1 MKRLLILAF
10 GVASYVVFFA
20 TFLYSIGFIGNFLVP
35 KSIDSIP
42 TQPLGTAV
50 AINLALLGLFAVQH
64 SVMARPWFKRWIT
77 RFIPVAAER
86 STYVLL
92 SSLAMIAL
100 FIGWAPMGGTVWMI
114 ESPTIRFALH
124 ALYASGWGLILLST
138 FSINHFDLFG
148 LSQVVSY
155 ALGKPYKAPEFVEPV
170 LYRVV
175 RHPLY
180 VGWFVVFWATPTMTV
195 AHLFFALITT
205 AYTLIAIRWEEKDLE
220 DMHPEYAEYK
230 LKTPMLV
237 PKIKGMFSR
246 KTATASN
253 PAREMIQ

>member
-1 MKRLLILAF
+1 MKRLLILAY
-10 GVASYVVFFA
+10 GVTSYIVFFA

-42 TQPLGTAV
+42 TQPLGVAI

-77 RFIPVAAER
+77 RFIPAAAER

-92 SSLAMIAL
+92 SSIAMIAL
-100 FIGWAPMGGTVWMI
+100 FVGWAPMGGTVWMI
-114 ESPTIRFALH
+114 DTPLLRYTLL
-124 ALYASGWGLILLST
+124 ALYAAGWGLILFST
-138 FSINHFDLFG
+138 FAINHFDLFG
-148 LSQVVSY
+148 LSQVASY
-155 ALGKPYKAPEFVEPV
+155 ALGKPYQAPEFVEPP

-180 VGWFVVFWATPTMTV
+180 VGWFIVFWATPTMTV
-195 AHLFFALITT
+195 AHLFFALVTT
-205 AYTLIAIRWEEKDLE
+205 AYTLIAIRWEEKDLM
-220 DMHPEYAEYK
+220 DMHPEYAEYR

-237 PKIKGMFSR
+237 PIVKGMFSR
-246 KTATASN
+246 KPAVTSN
-253 PAREMIQ
+253 PAREVTQ